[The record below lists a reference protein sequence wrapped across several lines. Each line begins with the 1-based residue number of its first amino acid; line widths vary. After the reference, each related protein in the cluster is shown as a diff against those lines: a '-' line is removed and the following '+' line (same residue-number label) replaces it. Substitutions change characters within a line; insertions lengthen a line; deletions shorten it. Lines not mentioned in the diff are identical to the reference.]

1 MVVRAVCL
9 ALASACASCAA
20 APPGGTQIPN
30 APLVGP
36 RGEALGVRGLA
47 ELSALTVLV
56 FFSPDCDCL
65 TEHDARLVAIADAYR
80 SRGVR
85 LFMVDSEARGS
96 LERDAAEGRRRRYS
110 FPILLDRSARVADL
124 LGAEYSSY
132 AVVIDASGRVR
143 YRGGIDSDKLHLHDD
158 ATPYLRNAL
167 DDLLSGREPRLTEG
181 KALGCA
187 LQRW

>member
-1 MVVRAVCL
+1 M
-9 ALASACASCAA
+9 
-20 APPGGTQIPN
+20 QIPN

-36 RGEALGVRGLA
+36 HGEALGVRGIS
-47 ELSALTVLV
+47 ELSRFTVLV

-65 TEHDARLVAIADAYR
+65 TEHDARLVAIADVYR
-80 SRGVR
+80 LRGVR

-96 LERDAAEGRRRRYS
+96 LVRDAAEGRRRGYS
-110 FPILLDRSARVADL
+110 FPILLDRGARVADL
-124 LGAEYSSY
+124 LGAQYSTY
-132 AVVIDASGRVR
+132 TVVIDANVRVR

-167 DDLLSGREPRLTEG
+167 DDLLSDREPRLTEG

>member
-1 MVVRAVCL
+1 
-9 ALASACASCAA
+9 
-20 APPGGTQIPN
+20 
-30 APLVGP
+30 
-36 RGEALGVRGLA
+36 VRGLS

-65 TEHDARLVAIADAYR
+65 TEHDARLRAIADAYR

-85 LFMVDSEARGS
+85 LFMVDSERRGS
-96 LERDAAEGRRRRYS
+96 LERDAAEGRRRGYS
-110 FPILLDRSARVADL
+110 FPILLDRGARVADL
-124 LGAEYSSY
+124 LGAEYATY
-132 AVVIDASGRVR
+132 AVVIDSKGRVR

-167 DDLLSGREPRLTEG
+167 DDLLSDREPRLTEG